1 MSITIDTSVDIDLPT
16 PPQPNGTQ
24 KRNLLLA
31 PPSIAAHEEKLH
43 HVFSTFDR
51 SSTDLQMLDRL
62 SAGFVALTPNTYDL
76 VLVLTDAQSDETVRL
91 LTRDVYTA
99 LVPAMKDGARLQL
112 QEGSLAGGETLEA
125 ILAGLIEKDG
135 GFEKPVQEA
144 AVPLRLG
151 GKKKKD
157 KTNGVQNGVQNG
169 VATNGASANGV
180 GMYNPAEDQDA
191 DELIDEDALLSEEDL
206 KRPLPRPQNCQ
217 PETAKKRR
225 RPCKDCT
232 CGLASQLEEED
243 RAREAKATQDLNILK
258 LNTDDLNDELDFTV
272 QGKTSSCN
280 SCSLGDAFRCSSCPY
295 IGLPPFKPGE
305 EIKIMNDMV
314 QL

>member
-1 MSITIDTSVDIDLPT
+1 
-16 PPQPNGTQ
+16 
-24 KRNLLLA
+24 
-31 PPSIAAHEEKLH
+31 
-43 HVFSTFDR
+43 
-51 SSTDLQMLDRL
+51 MLDRL
-62 SAGFVALTPNTYDL
+62 SAGFVTLPADTYDL
-76 VLVLTDAQSDETVRL
+76 VLVLTDAPSDEATRL
-91 LTRDVYTA
+91 LGRDVYAA
-99 LVPAMKDGARLQL
+99 LVPAMKAGARLQL
-112 QEGSLAGGETLEA
+112 QEGSLGGGEALEA
-125 ILAGLIEKDG
+125 ILAGLVEKEG
-135 GFEKPVQEA
+135 RFEKPVVEA

-151 GKKKKD
+151 GRKKRD
-157 KTNGVQNGVQNG
+157 KGNGNGVVNGV
-169 VATNGASANGV
+169 VNGAQNGV
-180 GMYNPAEDQDA
+180 GMFDPAVDKDA

-206 KRPLPRPQNCQ
+206 KRPLPRPADCK

-232 CGLASQLEEED
+232 CGLVNQLEEED
-243 RAREAKATQDLNILK
+243 RAREAKAAADLNILK

-305 EIKIMNDMV
+305 EVKIMNDMV